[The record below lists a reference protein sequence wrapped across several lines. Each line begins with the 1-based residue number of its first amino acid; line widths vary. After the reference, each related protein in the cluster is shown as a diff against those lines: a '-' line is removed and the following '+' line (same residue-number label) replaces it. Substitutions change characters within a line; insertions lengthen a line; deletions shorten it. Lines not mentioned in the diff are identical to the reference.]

1 MTTNQLLSPPDVIDL
16 LLDCICAVD
25 AAGNFAYVSAA
36 SERIFGFRPEELI
49 GQKMTNY
56 IHPEDIDKT
65 IWAAKHVMNGKPEIG
80 FENRYIRKDGSI
92 VDILWTA
99 RWDEEKQLRIAVAHD
114 ISERKRFEAK
124 QQAVYD
130 ISAAA
135 QQTDNLDQLFAKV
148 HGIVGKLI
156 PAPNFFIA
164 LYDVDRDEINFPYFV
179 DQHDEAPTPIPLD
192 SGTLSAE
199 VIRHGKVLV
208 LDQSNKDVIFA
219 GPCKPV
225 GADAIQWVGIP
236 LSTDNQ
242 VVGLLAVQ
250 SYSTNIRYTEAD
262 IDLLQFVSTQIASAI
277 QRTQLHAH
285 LLYAAGHDP
294 LTGLANRGLFQ
305 DRLTSALSRVRREHA
320 RFAILYIDLNKFKDI
335 NDSYGHN
342 IGDQLL
348 QQVAQ
353 RLLECVRESDT
364 VARIGGDEFVI
375 LLDAIVLTTH
385 AANVSRKIQTR
396 LSNGFTI
403 DGHEVHITPSIGIAV
418 YPEDGDDEIDLLK
431 HADDSMYQSKPKTR
445 R

>member
-16 LLDCICAVD
+16 LLDCICAVNAD
-25 AAGNFAYVSAA
+25 GKFVYVSAA

-49 GQKMTNY
+49 GQLMTNY

-65 IWAAKHVMNGKPEIG
+65 IWAAKHIMNGKPEIG

-92 VDILWTA
+92 VHILWTA

-135 QQTDNLDQLFAKV
+135 QQTDKLKKLFAKI
-148 HGIVGKLI
+148 HDIVGKLI
-156 PAPNFFIA
+156 PAQNFFIA
-164 LYDVDRDEINFPYFV
+164 LYDVDLDEISFPYFV
-179 DQHDEAPTPIPLD
+179 DQHDETPSPIPLD
-192 SGTLSAE
+192 SGTLSAQ
-199 VIRHGKVLV
+199 VIRHGKVLI
-208 LDQSNKDVIFA
+208 LDQSNKDIIFN
-219 GPCKPV
+219 GQCKPV

-242 VVGLLAVQ
+242 VTGVLAVQ
-250 SYSTNIRYTEAD
+250 TYSPNIRYTEAD
-262 IDLLQFVSTQIASAI
+262 IELLQFVSTQIASAI

-320 RFAILYIDLNKFKDI
+320 RFAILYIDLNKFKNI
-335 NDSYGHN
+335 NDEYGHN

-348 QQVAQ
+348 QQVAH

-375 LLDAIVLTTH
+375 LLDSIVLSTH
-385 AANVSRKIQTR
+385 AANVSRKIQSR
-396 LSNGFTI
+396 LSSDFTI
-403 DGHEVHITPSIGIAV
+403 DGHAIQISSSTGIAV
-418 YPEDGDDEIDLLK
+418 YPEDGDDEVELLK
-431 HADDSMYQSKPKTR
+431 HADDSMYRSKPQNR
-445 R
+445 A